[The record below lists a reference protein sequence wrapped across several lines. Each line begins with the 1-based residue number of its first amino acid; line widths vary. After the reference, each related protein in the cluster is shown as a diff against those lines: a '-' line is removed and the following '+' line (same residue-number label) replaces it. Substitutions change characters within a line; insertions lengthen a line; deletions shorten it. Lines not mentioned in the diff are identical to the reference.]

1 MEGELVIMNILAV
14 GAHPDDMEILCGGT
28 LAKMSQQGHRVFIA
42 TMSNG
47 DKGHLIIPPKELGKL
62 RLKEAENAAHLL
74 GAQHLYL
81 GFKDAEVYRGEKT
94 VMRIVEAVRTAK
106 ADIILTHHPEDY
118 HPDHVNT
125 AISVLDAAFN
135 AGVPRIKT
143 RHEAHTPKKVYLTE
157 TFFGLSFN
165 PEIWI
170 DISDTIDLKMKALA
184 EHKSQVE
191 WLKKHHGYD
200 LLEAI
205 RTCARYRGLQV
216 GVEYA
221 EVFSSA
227 KKHMMIKPTNSFP

>member
-1 MEGELVIMNILAV
+1 MNILAV
-14 GAHPDDMEILCGGT
+14 GAHPDDVEMLCGGA
-28 LAKMSQQGHRVFIA
+28 LAKMSREGHRVFIA

-47 DKGHLIIPPKELGKL
+47 DKGHLIIPPRELGRL
-62 RLKEAENAAHLL
+62 RLKEAENAAHIL
-74 GAQHLYL
+74 GAEHLYL
-81 GFKDAEVYRGEKT
+81 GFRDAEVFHQEGT
-94 VMRIVEAVRTAK
+94 VLRVVEAIRMAK
-106 ADIILTHHPEDY
+106 ADVILTHHPEDY
-118 HPDHVNT
+118 HPDHVNAT
-125 AISVLDAAFN
+125 LSVLDAAFE

-143 RHEAHTPKKVYLTE
+143 RREAYTPKKLYFME
-157 TFFGLSFN
+157 TLFGLGFN
-165 PEIWI
+165 PEIWV
-170 DISDTIDLKMKALA
+170 DISDTIELKMKALA

-227 KKHMMIKPTNSFP
+227 KKHMMVKPTEIFP